1 MSAVKSVR
9 AKSRA
14 KSGQA
19 SMCMSPYGASPDRK
33 PSTRTTRKRGAAAD
47 RAIVGSSSMG
57 LTPDQPSIRRR
68 KVAKPG
74 PAICAAQPNEPTPDR
89 DQIIAEITQL
99 WRMRQ
104 RWHRAEKSLI
114 LQGRAVCRAW
124 TAGDKDEAAKLFD
137 AVTQGADGADPI
149 LIVALQPFLAA
160 RDQFEPER
168 KAIEKRLR
176 ALARSLPIWPWVA
189 NVKGFGDLNLAA
201 IVGEAG
207 DAGCYRTPACL
218 WKRMGLAVIGVERQ
232 RKKTNA
238 EEAAAHGYNPAR
250 RAVAYLLGDTLIKAN
265 GDGKYRTLYL
275 ARKEYEAARTD
286 EGAAKT
292 KAHIHNRSARYMVK
306 RALRDLWSAWR
317 ATGQETSATLSQR
330 AGGPND

>member
-1 MSAVKSVR
+1 MSAIKSVR
-9 AKSRA
+9 ANSRA

-19 SMCMSPYGASPDRK
+19 SMCKSPSGALPDRK
-33 PSTRTTRKRGAAAD
+33 LSTRPARKRGAAAD
-47 RAIVGSSSMG
+47 RAIVGLSPMG
-57 LTPDQPSIRRR
+57 LTPDQPPIRRR
-68 KVAKPG
+68 KAAKPG
-74 PAICAAQPNEPTPDR
+74 PATMSLRPMQPAPDR
-89 DQIIAEITQL
+89 DQIIAEIIQL

-104 RWHRAEKSLI
+104 RWHSAEKSMTTR
-114 LQGRAVCRAW
+114 GKAVCRAW

-137 AVTQGADGADPI
+137 TVAEGAESADPI
-149 LIVALQPFLAA
+149 LTVALQPFLAA
-160 RDQFEPER
+160 RDQFEPQR

-176 ALARSLPIWPWVA
+176 VLARSLPIWPWVA
-189 NVKGFGDLNLAA
+189 SVKGFGDLNLAA
-201 IVGEAG
+201 VVGEAG
-207 DAGCYRTPACL
+207 DIGTYRNPACL

-232 RKKTNA
+232 RKKINA

-265 GDGKYRTLYL
+265 GDGKYRALYL

-317 ATGQETSATLSQR
+317 ATGQETSATHSQR